1 MFSLMT
7 SRDPTRRPLALVV
20 SAGGHTNDTVR
31 AALKRA
37 GIVERVVPPSEHG
50 WDTTERPDLIV
61 IDGTDLDLEEI
72 LARAAA
78 GGRLD
83 PAVPL
88 LGSAPGPIDSNRQR
102 QWLTAGL
109 WEVITTPTDD
119 EALALF
125 LTNLLRGRSPPAS
138 AIADDDGE
146 AEANSA
152 RAPYAWRILVRAT
165 AECLSLAS
173 RHGRPLACV
182 AVVPEWP
189 DPDVTDRRTLLT
201 GFLAPL
207 ILGRVRK
214 SDLVG
219 MSDDAVLAVLP
230 DTGLEGATVLR
241 ERLIRDLRR
250 EVQESGMTTAF
261 RVAATVALE
270 EGGEGG
276 DSATRFLRGAVEQA
290 R

>member
-1 MFSLMT
+1 
-7 SRDPTRRPLALVV
+7 
-20 SAGGHTNDTVR
+20 
-31 AALKRA
+31 
-37 GIVERVVPPSEHG
+37 
-50 WDTTERPDLIV
+50 
-61 IDGTDLDLEEI
+61 
-72 LARAAA
+72 
-78 GGRLD
+78 
-83 PAVPL
+83 
-88 LGSAPGPIDSNRQR
+88 
-102 QWLTAGL
+102 
-109 WEVITTPTDD
+109 
-119 EALALF
+119 
-125 LTNLLRGRSPPAS
+125 
-138 AIADDDGE
+138 
-146 AEANSA
+146 
-152 RAPYAWRILVRAT
+152 
-165 AECLSLAS
+165 
-173 RHGRPLACV
+173 
-182 AVVPEWP
+182 VVPEWP